1 MDVLIDVAES
11 LSNCVTSLV
20 SISCMGNVLG
30 TGTALSVGIEPTS
43 ITQNDRTVY
52 VSSRIFLQYF
62 KDQVWIYV
70 GKYSNALH
78 WSQGEESTRSTY
90 GSIVNCCH

>member
-1 MDVLIDVAES
+1 LDVLIDVAEG

-20 SISCMGNVLG
+20 STSCMGNLLG

-43 ITQNDRTVY
+43 ITQNGRTVN
-52 VSSRIFLQYF
+52 VSSGNLLHCF

-70 GKYSNALH
+70 GKYSKH
-78 WSQGEESTRSTY
+78 CTWSQGEENTRSTY
-90 GSIVNCCH
+90 GNLVNCYH

>member
-1 MDVLIDVAES
+1 MDVLIDVAEG

-20 SISCMGNVLG
+20 STSCMGNVLG

-52 VSSRIFLQYF
+52 VSSGIFLQYF

-70 GKYSNALH
+70 AKY
-78 WSQGEESTRSTY
+78 
-90 GSIVNCCH
+90 IVTNIAFGVKEIELKRTLRTKI